1 MKAVRFRPDS
11 SFFSDIPL
19 TLATAPLAQKLP
31 PLSEFTVLHL
41 GLGSFHRAHQA
52 VYLQRLID
60 AGDTRWSIVGANIRP
75 DMAEVVAALQ
85 AQGGRYT
92 LETVSPAGECR
103 YEQIE
108 AIREVLPWERSLAAV
123 ISRGAVPST
132 RIVSFTVTE
141 AGYYL
146 DTKGKLDL
154 SFSDLAADLERARRG
169 KAGGEGGEGATIYGA
184 VCAILRARKAAKAGP
199 VTLLNCDN
207 LRHNGDHFRDG
218 LIEFIELAGDT
229 DLLLWIGANTAFPN
243 AMVDRITPRPPPELR
258 ARVKAA
264 TGRDDA
270 AAITGESFIQ
280 WVIEDNF
287 AAGRPDWGCVG
298 VELVESVQPYEEA
311 KIRILNATHSC
322 IAWAGTLA
330 GLDFIHEGT
339 HNAVIRKMA
348 YDYVTDDVM
357 PCLSSPEAPS
367 PIDLAAYRDVVLDRF
382 GNPAIRDTNQRVAA
396 DGFSKIPG
404 FIAPTVRERLAA
416 GQPIDSVAVLP
427 ALFLAFLQR
436 WHRGALPYAYQ
447 DQGMDESVAHAI
459 CDAADPVRVLCSD
472 AGLWGGAAGD
482 ARLIDA
488 VRGASGRVEDFVN
501 SGATR

>member
-1 MKAVRFRPDS
+1 
-11 SFFSDIPL
+11 
-19 TLATAPLAQKLP
+19 
-31 PLSEFTVLHL
+31 
-41 GLGSFHRAHQA
+41 
-52 VYLQRLID
+52 
-60 AGDTRWSIVGANIRP
+60 
-75 DMAEVVAALQ
+75 
-85 AQGGRYT
+85 
-92 LETVSPAGECR
+92 VSPAGEYR

-108 AIREVLPWERSLAAV
+108 AIREVLPYEPSRAAV
-123 ISRGAVPST
+123 IARGAAPST

-146 DTKGKLDL
+146 DAKDNKLDL
-154 SFSDLAADLERARRG
+154 SFADLAADIERARRG
-169 KAGGEGGEGATIYGA
+169 EAGETIYGA
-184 VCAILRARKAAKAGP
+184 VCAILRARKTAGAGP

-207 LRHNGDHFRDG
+207 LRHNGDRFHGG
-218 LIEFIELAGDT
+218 LLEFIERAGDV
-229 DLLLWIGANTAFPN
+229 DLLAWTIANTRCPN

-270 AAITGESFIQ
+270 APITGESFIQ

-287 AAGRPDWGCVG
+287 AAGRPDWGRVG

-322 IAWAGTLA
+322 IAWAGTLI
-330 GLDFIHEGT
+330 GLSFIHEGT
-339 HNAVIRKMA
+339 HNAAIRKMA
-348 YDYVTDDVM
+348 YDYVTDDVI
-357 PCLSSPEAPS
+357 PCLRPS

-416 GQPIDSVAVLP
+416 GQGIDSVAMLP
-427 ALFLAFLQR
+427 ALFLAFLRR
-436 WHRGALPYAYQ
+436 WHGGTLSYVYQ
-447 DQGMDESVAHAI
+447 DQGMDASVAHAI
-459 CDAADPVRVLCSD
+459 CDAADQVVALCSD
-472 AGLWGGAAGD
+472 AALWGELAGD

-488 VRGASGRVEDFVN
+488 VRRAGERVARFVEAE
-501 SGATR
+501 GKP

>member
-1 MKAVRFRPDS
+1 M
-11 SFFSDIPL
+11 
-19 TLATAPLAQKLP
+19 
-31 PLSEFTVLHL
+31 LHL

-60 AGDTRWSIVGANIRP
+60 AGDTRWSISGANIRP
-75 DMAEVVAALQ
+75 DMAEVVEALR

-92 LETVSPAGECR
+92 LETVSPAGEYR

-108 AIREVLPWERSLAAV
+108 AIREVLPYEPSLAGPIA
-123 ISRGAVPST
+123 RGAAPST

-146 DTKGKLDL
+146 DTKGRLDL
-154 SFSDLAADLERARRG
+154 SFADLAADIARAAKG
-169 KAGGEGGEGATIYGA
+169 EAGGAGVTIYGA
-184 VCAILRARKAAKAGP
+184 VCAILRARKAADAGP
-199 VTLLNCDN
+199 LTLLNCDN
-207 LRHNGDHFRDG
+207 LRHNGERFRAG
-218 LIEFIELAGDT
+218 LLEFIERAGDAE
-229 DLLLWIGANTAFPN
+229 LLAWTQANTRCPN

-258 ARVKAA
+258 ARVQAA

-280 WVIEDNF
+280 WVIEDDF
-287 AAGRPDWGCVG
+287 AAGRPDWARVG
-298 VELVESVQPYEEA
+298 VELVDSVQPYEEA

-322 IAWAGTLA
+322 IAWAGTLV
-330 GLDFIHEGT
+330 GLGFIHEGT
-339 HNAVIRKMA
+339 HDAAIRQMA
-348 YDYVTDDVM
+348 FDYVSDDVI
-357 PCLSSPEAPS
+357 PCLSPS

-416 GQPIDSVAVLP
+416 GQPIDSVAMLP

-436 WHRGALPYAYQ
+436 WHRGTLPYAYQ
-447 DQGMDESVAHAI
+447 DQGMDEAVAHAI
-459 CDAADPVRVLCSD
+459 CDAADPVAALCAD
-472 AGLWGGAAGD
+472 AGLWGPIAGD
-482 ARLIDA
+482 ARLVDA
-488 VRGASGRVEDFVN
+488 VRRASGRVASFIGDK
-501 SGATR
+501 A